1 VIRFASHAALGVLLA
16 AALAT
21 GGAVAPAHAQPATTG
36 TPNAG
41 TSSSA
46 PVTTPSRS
54 HRRRNTSSSTANGGP
69 ANTGAASTGSASTGA
84 NSTGANSTGA
94 NSTGVPGA
102 RTSSARAVP
111 SGRGQFST
119 EAAARRSCPSDTVVW
134 ANSSSKTLHLSGDRY
149 FGKTKRG
156 AFMCQREAMQAGYHV
171 AGKGAVGGKKT
182 TTSSS
187 H

>member
-1 VIRFASHAALGVLLA
+1 VIRFASQAALGILLA

-46 PVTTPSRS
+46 PVATPSRS
-54 HRRRNTSSSTANGGP
+54 HRRGNTSGSTANGGA
-69 ANTGAASTGSASTGA
+69 ANKGAGNTGSASTGA
-84 NSTGANSTGA
+84 NSA
-94 NSTGVPGA
+94 GVTSA
-102 RTSSARAVP
+102 KTSSTRAVP

-134 ANSSSKTLHLSGDRY
+134 GNSSSKTLHLSGDRY
-149 FGKTKRG
+149 FGKTKHG

-182 TTSSS
+182 KTSSQ
-187 H
+187 

>member
-1 VIRFASHAALGVLLA
+1 VIRFAPQAALGILLA

-41 TSSSA
+41 TSSPA
-46 PVTTPSRS
+46 PVATPSRS
-54 HRRRNTSSSTANGGP
+54 HRRGNTSGSTAN
-69 ANTGAASTGSASTGA
+69 TGSASSGA
-84 NSTGANSTGA
+84 NSAGVTST
-94 NSTGVPGA
+94 T
-102 RTSSARAVP
+102 TSSTRAVP

-119 EAAARRSCPSDTVVW
+119 EEAARRSCPSDTVVW
-134 ANSSSKTLHLSGDRY
+134 GNSSSKTLHLSGDRY
-149 FGKTKRG
+149 FGKTKHG

-182 TTSSS
+182 KTSSG